1 VIRAVA
7 VLLLAWEPL
16 SFAIEALTVL
26 PTITYRG
33 WPAVV
38 ELVFHGL
45 VAAVAA
51 SGGLAL
57 LNRTPSA
64 AGLAT
69 VAIVLSVSRTIQA
82 TWWTALPNSTP
93 PGAEALTTGIVLVVG
108 AVAVAIVQA
117 AGPAARRPPTG
128 SERSFR

>member
-1 VIRAVA
+1 MIRAVA

-82 TWWTALPNSTP
+82 TWWTALPSATV
-93 PGAEALTTGIVLVVG
+93 PGAEPFIAIIAILTAAICLAVLHLS
-108 AVAVAIVQA
+108 
-117 AGPAARRPPTG
+117 RKHEST
-128 SERSFR
+128 